1 MKKIISVII
10 TAIILVL
17 IIFTVSVFT
26 GGCELNDTELLH
38 SRFEIVEQNFGTHID
53 TLYVDTETGVMYWY
67 RSDQGLT
74 PLLDSDGKPLI
85 YKEGTK

>member
-10 TAIILVL
+10 TAIILML
-17 IIFTVSVFT
+17 IMFTVSAFA
-26 GGCELNDTELLH
+26 GCELNDSELQH
-38 SRFEIVEQNFGTHID
+38 SRFEIVEQNFGTYTDI
-53 TLYVDTETGVMYWY
+53 LYVDTKTGVMYWY
-67 RSDQGLT
+67 RSNRGLT

>member
-10 TAIILVL
+10 TAIILML
-17 IIFTVSVFT
+17 IMFIVSAFT
-26 GGCELNDTELLH
+26 GCELNDAKLLH
-38 SRFEIVEQNFGTHID
+38 SRFEIVEQNFGTYTD
-53 TLYVDTETGVMYWY
+53 VLYVDTKTGVMYWY
-67 RSDQGLT
+67 RSEQGLT

>member
-10 TAIILVL
+10 TAIILML
-17 IIFTVSVFT
+17 IMFTVLTFT
-26 GGCELNDTELLH
+26 GCELNDTELLH
-38 SRFEIVEQNFGTHID
+38 SRFEIVEQNFGNYTD
-53 TLYVDTETGVMYWY
+53 TLYVDTKTGVMYWH

>member
-10 TAIILVL
+10 TAIISML
-17 IIFTVSVFT
+17 IIFTVSAFT
-26 GGCELNDTELLH
+26 GCKLNDSELLH
-38 SRFEIVEQNFGTHID
+38 SRFEIVEQNFGTYTDI
-53 TLYVDTETGVMYWY
+53 LYVDTKTGVMYWY

-85 YKEGTK
+85 YKEGNK

>member
-10 TAIILVL
+10 TAIILML
-17 IIFTVSVFT
+17 IIFTVSAFA
-26 GGCELNDTELLH
+26 GCELNDTELLH
-38 SRFEIVEQNFGTHID
+38 SRFEIVEQNFGTYTD
-53 TLYVDTETGVMYWY
+53 TLYVDTKTGVMYWY